1 MSLVALARRS
11 GVSLPTVRRILGDG
25 LHAASFA
32 NVAAVAEA
40 LGAPL
45 TLAARD
51 VDEERMRQAQAKAEQ
66 VARLVQGTS
75 ALENQAVDQS
85 TYRRLVERSV
95 HELLAGSNRRLWG
108 E

>member
-1 MSLVALARRS
+1 MSVVALARRS
-11 GVSLPTVRRILGDG
+11 GVSLPTVRRILEGG
-25 LHAASFA
+25 LHESSFA
-32 NVAAVAEA
+32 NVSSVSEA

-45 TLAARD
+45 MLDATD
-51 VDEERMRQAQAKAEQ
+51 VDELRRRQAQAKAEQ